1 MPKDERGFQKLLQE
15 VMFEGK
21 PDLQFRPEFWNT
33 YQEKQ
38 QLVLEVSRPLL
49 DLRNARSGSAG
60 VIDEL
65 VKNNGDDINNMQF
78 VPAML
83 PDGQFAAIL
92 DGDTGAVIDMLVIDP
107 WIN

>member
-1 MPKDERGFQKLLQE
+1 
-15 VMFEGK
+15 MFEGK
-21 PDLQFRPEFWNT
+21 PDLQFRPEFWST

-49 DLRNARSGSAG
+49 ELRNARSASAG
-60 VIDEL
+60 AIDEL
-65 VKNNGDDINNMQF
+65 VKNNGGDINSMQF

-92 DGDTGAVIDMLVIDP
+92 DGGDGAVIDMLVIDP
-107 WIN
+107 WTN